1 MNPEAPGPKPGP
13 AFCNDAGGCDEVFS
27 YPMYLAGP
35 RHPGLAH
42 LDNPNATLYSAA
54 AIGIEAGMLLGPA
67 YVLTRRLWLALGLR
81 FAWNFLQP
89 GRAGNAA
96 RRRRFTRRRSLS
108 RPSVTTRHD
117 ILLGKDIQE
126 AACWFRDGATAWACG
141 CRKHW

>member
-54 AIGIEAGMLLGPA
+54 AIGIEAGMLLGAA

-81 FAWNFLQP
+81 FAWNFLAAWPLPATRRAAGDLHAAGRSP
-89 GRAGNAA
+89 GR
-96 RRRRFTRRRSLS
+96 R
-108 RPSVTTRHD
+108 
-117 ILLGKDIQE
+117 
-126 AACWFRDGATAWACG
+126 
-141 CRKHW
+141 